1 MPHHPRH
8 RGCDRGHHQRG
19 AQKVRL
25 RVHHRRHRPDARRHH
40 RRFDRQGVR
49 RRHLRTS
56 RGGGAHDATLRRS
69 GAVHAGAPAHG
80 AGAARRQPGRQSHL
94 GRARLSD
101 RERVHLRRHPQ
112 GRRGDVPVDEA
123 PAGGRRSGAL
133 AHRAHQPARGHH
145 RRAAGR
151 AAEALP
157 GSRHRQLP
165 RVPQRPA
172 QRVAGAAWHRRCTD
186 RGGRDR
192 ASRHHSRDEGRGR
205 GVLPVNAMTWLAPA
219 RQWALLIALSAA
231 IAAVLLGLHA
241 PAALMLGPLSAAMI
255 LAARGLRVRFPVP
268 AFVLAQGVIGCL
280 IAKMVPL
287 TIMGDILGHW
297 MLFSAGV
304 LFVVAASS
312 LLGWLM
318 TRLKLLPGTTALW
331 GTSPGAASVMTIM
344 AESYGADIRLVAVMQ
359 YLRVVLVAAIAA
371 VVAKLFGV
379 STSAAAPPVWFPPI
393 AWLPFLGTLAL
404 AVGGPLVARA
414 LRIPA
419 GAFLVPMV
427 LG

>member
-1 MPHHPRH
+1 
-8 RGCDRGHHQRG
+8 
-19 AQKVRL
+19 
-25 RVHHRRHRPDARRHH
+25 
-40 RRFDRQGVR
+40 
-49 RRHLRTS
+49 
-56 RGGGAHDATLRRS
+56 
-69 GAVHAGAPAHG
+69 
-80 AGAARRQPGRQSHL
+80 
-94 GRARLSD
+94 
-101 RERVHLRRHPQ
+101 
-112 GRRGDVPVDEA
+112 
-123 PAGGRRSGAL
+123 
-133 AHRAHQPARGHH
+133 
-145 RRAAGR
+145 
-151 AAEALP
+151 
-157 GSRHRQLP
+157 
-165 RVPQRPA
+165 
-172 QRVAGAAWHRRCTD
+172 
-186 RGGRDR
+186 
-192 ASRHHSRDEGRGR
+192 
-205 GVLPVNAMTWLAPA
+205 MTWLAPA

-231 IAAVLLGLHA
+231 IAALLLWLHA

-255 LAARGLRVRFPVP
+255 LAARGVRVRFPVP

-331 GTSPGAASVMTIM
+331 GTSPGAASIMTIM

-379 STSAAAPPVWFPPI
+379 SSSPAAAAPVWFPPI
-393 AWLPFLGTLAL
+393 AWLPFLETLAL

-427 LG
+427 AGIVLTHFDLMAIELPTWLLAACYALVGWNIGLRFTRSLLIHALRALPLMVICTLLLIALCGLVAAMLVWGAGVDPLTAYLATSPGGSDSIAIIAASTDVDVSFVMAMQTVRMIAVLFLAPVLTKFIAERLRWSDDRPP